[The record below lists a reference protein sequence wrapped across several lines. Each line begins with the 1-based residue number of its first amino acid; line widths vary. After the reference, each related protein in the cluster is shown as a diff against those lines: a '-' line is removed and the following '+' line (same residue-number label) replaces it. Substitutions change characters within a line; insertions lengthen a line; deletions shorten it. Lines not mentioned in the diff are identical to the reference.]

1 MKRVLCL
8 VLALI
13 CVLSMTCC
21 GKSDEAP
28 ATNTTA
34 ADTQPTT
41 QPTTPTTQPATP
53 ETEPATPEIQPTTP
67 TEPATTPA
75 EPPVKPAKPVNKDA
89 WKDDGVLKILT
100 IGNSFST
107 DCMQYVYDVAEAA
120 GVKNIKLGNLY
131 ISGCSLN
138 KHLTNLKEDKAD
150 YTYYTND
157 DGAWTS
163 EKNYKLADAVK
174 AENWDFISFQQ
185 SSSRSGIEKYY
196 SDIQTIVPMVEALCT
211 NENVEFIWHMTWAY
225 KQDTTNSSFSS
236 YNNDQMTMYNMI
248 IGAVQQHIV
257 PYEKIT
263 RIVPNGTAIQN
274 ARTSYV
280 GDELTRDGY
289 HLSKQE
295 GRLIAAVAMVATSI
309 GIDYDTIDLTGIYD
323 DEKFDKMALESV
335 KNALEKPFEVTKSQY
350 TK

>member
-1 MKRVLCL
+1 MKKLICL
-8 VLALI
+8 ILALI
-13 CVLSMTCC
+13 CIFSLSLTGCS
-21 GKSDEAP
+21 KPTNTP
-28 ATNTTA
+28 ATTEGTKPSATKPATKPTTPG
-34 ADTQPTT
+34 TQPTT
-41 QPTTPTTQPATP
+41 QPT
-53 ETEPATPEIQPTTP
+53 EPATEPTTAP
-67 TEPATTPA
+67 TEPPK
-75 EPPVKPAKPVNKDA
+75 VVDKDA

-100 IGNSFST
+100 IGNSFSS
-107 DCMQYVYDVAEAA
+107 DCMQFVYDVAEAA
-120 GVKNIKLGNLY
+120 GVKKIKLGNLY

-138 KHLTNLKEDKAD
+138 KHLSNLKADSAD

-163 EKNYKLADAVK
+163 EKNFKLTDAIK
-174 AENWDFISFQQ
+174 EENWDFISFQQ
-185 SSSRSGIEKYY
+185 SSSRSGIAKYY
-196 SDIQTIVPMVEALCT
+196 TDIENIVPLVEALCT
-211 NENVEFIWHMTWAY
+211 NPKVEFIWHMTWAY
-225 KQDTTNSSFSS
+225 QQDTTNSSFSS

-295 GRLIAAVAMVATSI
+295 GRLIAAVSMVATTV
-309 GIDYDTIDLTGIYD
+309 GIDYDKIDLTGIYD

-335 KNALEKPFEVTKSQY
+335 KNALDKPFEVTKSTY

>member
-1 MKRVLCL
+1 MNRIVCL
-8 VLALI
+8 ILAVI
-13 CVLSMTCC
+13 CLLSLSLTGC
-21 GKSDEAP
+21 GKTD
-28 ATNTTA
+28 NTP
-34 ADTQPTT
+34 PTT
-41 QPTTPTTQPATP
+41 EDTKPSV
-53 ETEPATPEIQPTTP
+53 TEPADTATKP
-67 TEPATTPA
+67 TTPA
-75 EPPVKPAKPVNKDA
+75 EKPTTEPTEPPKQMDKDA

-100 IGNSFST
+100 IGNSFSS
-107 DCMQYVYDVAEAA
+107 DCMQFVYDIAEAA
-120 GVKNIKLGNLY
+120 GVEKIKLGNLY

-138 KHLTNLKEDKAD
+138 KHLTNLKADSAD

-163 EKNYKLADAVK
+163 ENNFKLTDAIK
-174 AENWDFISFQQ
+174 EENWDFISFQQ
-185 SSSRSGIEKYY
+185 SSSRSGIAKYY
-196 SDIQTIVPMVEALCT
+196 TDIENIVPLVEALCT
-211 NENVEFIWHMTWAY
+211 NPKVEFIWHMTWAY
-225 KQDTTNSSFSS
+225 QQDTTNSSFSS

-257 PYEKIT
+257 PCKKIT

-295 GRLIAAVAMVATSI
+295 GRLIAGIAMVATTI
-309 GIDYDTIDLTGIYD
+309 GIDYDNIDLTGIYD
-323 DEKFDKMALESV
+323 DEKFVKMALESV
-335 KNALEKPFEVTKSQY
+335 KNALDKPFEVTKSQY

>member
-1 MKRVLCL
+1 M
-8 VLALI
+8 
-13 CVLSMTCC
+13 
-21 GKSDEAP
+21 D
-28 ATNTTA
+28 
-34 ADTQPTT
+34 
-41 QPTTPTTQPATP
+41 
-53 ETEPATPEIQPTTP
+53 
-67 TEPATTPA
+67 
-75 EPPVKPAKPVNKDA
+75 KDA

-100 IGNSFST
+100 IGNSFSS
-107 DCMQYVYDVAEAA
+107 DCMQFVYDVAEAA
-120 GVKNIKLGNLY
+120 GVEKIKLGNLY

-138 KHLTNLKEDKAD
+138 KHLTNLKADSAD

-163 EKNYKLADAVK
+163 ENNFKLTDAIK
-174 AENWDFISFQQ
+174 EENWDFISFQQ
-185 SSSRSGIEKYY
+185 SSSRSGIAKYY
-196 SDIQTIVPMVEALCT
+196 TDIENIVPLVEALCT
-211 NENVEFIWHMTWAY
+211 NPKVEFIWHMTWAY
-225 KQDTTNSSFSS
+225 QQDTTNSSFSS

-295 GRLIAAVAMVATSI
+295 GRLIAAVAMVATTV
-309 GIDYDTIDLTGIYD
+309 GIDYDKIDLTGIYD

-335 KNALEKPFEVTKSQY
+335 KNALDKPFEVTKSTY

>member
-1 MKRVLCL
+1 MKKIFCFLLAVICLLSLCL
-8 VLALI
+8 
-13 CVLSMTCC
+13 TGC
-21 GKSDEAP
+21 GKAENP
-28 ATNTTA
+28 AESTAGTTNPTTA
-34 ADTQPTT
+34 TKPTEGAAKPSAGT
-41 QPTTPTTQPATP
+41 NPTTPTTAPTETAT
-53 ETEPATPEIQPTTP
+53 EP
-67 TEPATTPA
+67 TEPPK
-75 EPPVKPAKPVNKDA
+75 VIDKNA
-89 WKDDGVLKILT
+89 WKEDGVLKILT

-107 DCMQYVYDVAEAA
+107 DCMQFVYDIAEAA
-120 GVKNIKLGNLY
+120 GVEKIKLGNLY

-138 KHLTNLKEDKAD
+138 KHLTNLKEDSAE

-157 DGAWTS
+157 DGGWTS
-163 EKNYKLADAVK
+163 EKNYKLSDAVK
-174 AENWDFISFQQ
+174 SENWDFISFQQ
-185 SSSRSGIEKYY
+185 SSSRSGLAKYY
-196 SDIQTIVPMVEALCT
+196 SDIEEIVPLVENLCT

-225 KQDTTNSSFSS
+225 QQDTTNSSFSS

-248 IGAVQQHIV
+248 VGSVQQHIV

-295 GRLIAAVAMVATSI
+295 GRLIAGIAMVATTV
-309 GIDYDTIDLTGIYD
+309 GIDYDKIELTGIYD
-323 DEKFDKMALESV
+323 DEKFVKMALESV